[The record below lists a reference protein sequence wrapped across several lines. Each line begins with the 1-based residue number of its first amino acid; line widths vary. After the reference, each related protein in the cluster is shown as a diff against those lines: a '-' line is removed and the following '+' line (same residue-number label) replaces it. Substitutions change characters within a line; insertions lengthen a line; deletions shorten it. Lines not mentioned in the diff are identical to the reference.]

1 MNPVESYIYHHL
13 EGEEREIASY
23 LHDLLT
29 QRYGMTYK
37 LRYKIPFYDV
47 KKWLCYINP
56 QKKRTR
62 KIKKASSKSPEDA
75 SSMFVNDVAASKQY
89 IGGGI
94 ELCFLH
100 GRWMKDPQGALDAK
114 DRVQIYG
121 ITYFTLEEIDEEVL
135 QVLIEEAIE
144 IDEKFSLLKKLPK

>member
-1 MNPVESYIYHHL
+1 MNPVESYIYHL
-13 EGEEREIASY
+13 EGEEQEIASY

-29 QRYGMTYK
+29 QRYGMTHK
-37 LRYKIPFYDV
+37 LRYKLPFYDV

-56 QKKRTR
+56 QKKQTR
-62 KIKKASSKSPEDA
+62 KIKKASSKSTED
-75 SSMFVNDVAASKQY
+75 SNSMFVNDESACKQH

-114 DRVQIYG
+114 NRTQIYG
-121 ITYFTLEEIDEEVL
+121 ITYHKLEEINEEIL
-135 QVLIEEAIE
+135 LEEAIE
-144 IDEKFSLLKKLPK
+144 IDEKFWLLKKLPK